1 MFYGGDLDGISEKLL
16 YLKKFGVIVLYFNL
30 VFKVPSVYKY
40 DTEDYCY
47 VDL

>member
-30 VFKVPSVYKY
+30 VFKVFSVYKY
-40 DTEDYCY
+40 DIEDYCY